1 MSQLVNP
8 TLPPRVARM
17 IEAFEGGWLAGDFD
31 GMILSWGPFQWNLGQ
46 GTLQPILTRLVT
58 LAPMIVQQ
66 HLGPE
71 IVSAIKAGR
80 IIPFARANILTP
92 AGHARVEWQRKFA
105 RLAQEPVT
113 QQVFSEAMLPYLER
127 GQRLAGTLSLVT
139 ERAYALCCDIAV
151 QNGAVRADHVN
162 TYRRRLAD
170 GVYAPGV
177 PLLTPANPPEWERLK
192 LLGTVVADLATP
204 RWRENV
210 LARKLTIAL
219 GRGAVHGRHYVMHE
233 DFGIRYW
240 DPNAPGVL
248 AEWRALP
255 TDEAS

>member
-1 MSQLVNP
+1 MTQPATVNP
-8 TLPPRVARM
+8 TLPPRVSRM

-46 GTLQPILTRLVT
+46 GTLQPLLARLVT
-58 LAPMIVQQ
+58 LAPMLVQQ
-66 HLGPE
+66 RLGPE

-80 IIPFARANILTP
+80 IIQFARTNILTP

-105 RLAQEPVT
+105 RLAQEPIT
-113 QQVFSEAMLPYLER
+113 QQVFSDAMRPYLDR
-127 GQRLAGTLSLVT
+127 GQRLASTLGLET
-139 ERAYALCCDIAV
+139 ERAYALCCDVSV
-151 QNGAVRADHVN
+151 QNGAVRTDHVN
-162 TYRRRLAD
+162 AFRRRLAD

-177 PLLTPANPPEWERLK
+177 PLLNPSDPPEWERLK
-192 LLGTVVADLATP
+192 LLATAVADLANP

-219 GRGAVHGRHYVMHE
+219 GRGTVHGRAYVMHE

-240 DPNAPGVL
+240 DPLAPGQL
-248 AEWRALP
+248 ALWRAP
-255 TDEAS
+255 DEP